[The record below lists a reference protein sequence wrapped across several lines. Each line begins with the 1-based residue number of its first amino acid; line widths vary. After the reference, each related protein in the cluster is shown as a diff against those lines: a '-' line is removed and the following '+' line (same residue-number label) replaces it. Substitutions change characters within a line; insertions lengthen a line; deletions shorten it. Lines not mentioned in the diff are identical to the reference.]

1 MSKDVASHPAGAA
14 FNDLDESG
22 ISRFQLKIMFIS
34 GMGFFTDAYDLFVIG
49 IVVYLIK
56 PEWHLTTGQISWL
69 NSATLIASAFGAILF
84 GRIADMLGRKRIYGY
99 EVLILA
105 IGAIASAFS
114 PNLIFLL
121 ICRVILGIGIGGD
134 YPVSATIMSEYSGKR
149 DRGKMVGL
157 VFAMQGLG
165 LVVGP
170 LIAAGLLASGMS
182 TDLTWRVLLG
192 IGAIPGLAVFY
203 LRRQIH
209 ETPRFALAGGAVQ
222 EAEAAISAAMGTSAP
237 EVAQDLKVT
246 PPQGVLEGFKDLMRN
261 PRMLKWL
268 IGTSAAWALMDFCYY
283 GNSISTPEI
292 LALLKPHAAELHNVL
307 IQLAIFAVFALPG
320 YFVAIALMDRTGR
333 RAIQILGFVMMAL
346 AFLAIGL
353 VPGVTKAVVPFVLL
367 YGVSYFFTEFGP
379 NTTTFVYPAEIFPVE
394 VRTTGH
400 GISAG
405 AGKVGAFIGAFLFP
419 VFLASSLGMR
429 GAMVIAGVVALLG
442 AVVTAWLLPEPKG
455 RSLEDL
461 SEEAR
466 GADVRSPLRQT
477 VEAA

>member
-114 PNLIFLL
+114 PNLVFLL
-121 ICRVILGIGIGGD
+121 VCRVILGIGIGGD

-182 TDLTWRVLLG
+182 NDLTWRILLG

-222 EAEAAISAAMGTSAP
+222 EAQAAITAAMGMSAP
-237 EVAQDLKVT
+237 EAAQDLKVT
-246 PPQGVLEGFKDLMRN
+246 PPQSVLEGFKDLMRN

-292 LALLKPHAAELHNVL
+292 LSLLKPHAAELHNVL

-353 VPGVTKAVVPFVLL
+353 IPGVTKAVVPFVLL

-405 AGKVGAFIGAFLFP
+405 AGKVGAFIGAYMFP

-461 SEEAR
+461 SDEAR
-466 GADVRSPLRQT
+466 GAEVRSPLRQT

>member
-1 MSKDVASHPAGAA
+1 MSKDVASPPSGAA
-14 FNDLDESG
+14 FNDLDDSG

-114 PNLIFLL
+114 PNLVFLL
-121 ICRVILGIGIGGD
+121 VCRVILGIGIGGD

-182 TDLTWRVLLG
+182 NDLTWRILLG

-209 ETPRFALAGGAVQ
+209 ETPRFALAGGAVE
-222 EAEAAISAAMGTSAP
+222 EAQAAITAAMGTSAP

-246 PPQGVLEGFKDLMRN
+246 PPQSVLEGFKDLMRN

-292 LALLKPHAAELHNVL
+292 LSLLKPHAAELHNVL

-333 RAIQILGFVMMAL
+333 RAIQILGFVMMAM

-353 VPGVTKAVVPFVLL
+353 IPGVTKAVVPFVLL

-405 AGKVGAFIGAFLFP
+405 AGKVGAFIGAYMFP

-461 SEEAR
+461 SDEAR